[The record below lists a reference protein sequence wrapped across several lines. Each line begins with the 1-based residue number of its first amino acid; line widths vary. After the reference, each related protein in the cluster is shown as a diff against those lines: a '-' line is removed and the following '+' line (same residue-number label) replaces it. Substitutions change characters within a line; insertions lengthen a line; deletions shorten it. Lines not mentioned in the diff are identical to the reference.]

1 MKIYFRDILYSRE
14 KCIFGGGQKTKK
26 TNRLTKV
33 TVWRPVVYEIL
44 SFNIDVAY

>member
-1 MKIYFRDILYSRE
+1 MAVVK
-14 KCIFGGGQKTKK
+14 KTK

-44 SFNIDVAY
+44 SFNIDVVY

>member
-1 MKIYFRDILYSRE
+1 MAVAKKIN
-14 KCIFGGGQKTKK
+14 KK
-26 TNRLTKV
+26 NRLTKV